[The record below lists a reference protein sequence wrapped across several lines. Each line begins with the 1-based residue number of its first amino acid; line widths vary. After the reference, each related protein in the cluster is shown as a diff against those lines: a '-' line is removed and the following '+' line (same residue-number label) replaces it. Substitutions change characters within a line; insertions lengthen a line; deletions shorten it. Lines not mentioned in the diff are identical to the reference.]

1 MVPASAGMAYTPEQ
15 MLMQESG
22 MLPHYG
28 AGGKIAGMV
37 EHFLPL
43 AEREANKAKFLSE
56 SIVKNPAYHG
66 TQGDFNEFKSGPRN
80 RVVKGIY
87 FAENPQTANIFAGQ
101 GQGANVMPVHLRMQ
115 NPATEM
121 DMGRILD
128 ALPYEAKRTAAQRT
142 AQLKKAGH
150 DGVIVNNNAEGQSG
164 NNYYIAFEPTQIK
177 SAIGNR
183 GTYDLNDPDINHA
196 EGGRIDN
203 LSPADMEAALIY
215 NNHTPPKFHFAEGK
229 STTLTG
235 NSPQDLVSWNA
246 SVPHTIPKIDRPKEN
261 EIISYLKSRLPES
274 VKNVAKKASDVT
286 SKAIHG
292 FGPTLSGLEYLQARD
307 AAKHGNADEAAK
319 HIYGAAT
326 NFFGPI
332 SAQIAPSYEDILEL
346 GRHAMGNDFHD
357 FASKL
362 KDIGVNTLTAG
373 GINNLNAE
381 ESINKNQNYVSPYTG
396 LMLPSMQND
405 AAQGMANLRSQ
416 PGIQRQIYRQ
426 ENPLK
431 SFDVADRPTDIEPGS
446 PYNYAF
452 HEATQPTL
460 TNNR

>member
-1 MVPASAGMAYTPEQ
+1 MINQIKTPNELLMEHAGMVPASAGMAYTPEQ

-215 NNHTPPKFHFAEGK
+215 NNHTPPKFQYATGGPVHMAEGK
-229 STTLTG
+229 QVDKTG
-235 NSPQDLVSWNA
+235 KGIGALFASMGLKEAYDAFKEGKIGEGVTNLGTAAAGLLPLSHKVSGSIF
-246 SVPHTIPKIDRPKEN
+246 SVPEVYHAYEAYKHGKPAEALEN
-261 EIISYLKSRLPES
+261 
-274 VKNVAKKASDVT
+274 
-286 SKAIHG
+286 
-292 FGPTLSGLEYLQARD
+292 LSGVPFNFMSLPANAAAHLVLHNEEAGAPQVYQYPERPGHITENSLSNFPQQTIDYARQKGALGSYGLQ
-307 AAKHGNADEAAK
+307 
-319 HIYGAAT
+319 
-326 NFFGPI
+326 
-332 SAQIAPSYEDILEL
+332 
-346 GRHAMGNDFHD
+346 
-357 FASKL
+357 
-362 KDIGVNTLTAG
+362 
-373 GINNLNAE
+373 
-381 ESINKNQNYVSPYTG
+381 
-396 LMLPSMQND
+396 
-405 AAQGMANLRSQ
+405 
-416 PGIQRQIYRQ
+416 
-426 ENPLK
+426 
-431 SFDVADRPTDIEPGS
+431 
-446 PYNYAF
+446 
-452 HEATQPTL
+452 
-460 TNNR
+460 